1 MSLSLLP
8 IYSPQ
13 DDVTDAG
20 SPCLSPELLALQD
33 ALYVIYIIFS
43 RKEYVYKKHSPEA
56 VIHFTSEESDKMTAK
71 ITYQV
76 VNQKSKY
83 AGEWQS
89 CHVINGK
96 TCTSTVTSLAHLFE
110 EGNFQLRASQSSSFD
125 LGDSLVDQIDA
136 FETKAQ
142 QTIDTAFEEEIVS
155 NSVKKLR
162 RHLPLTRSKIDW
174 YAMKSHS
181 FIGPSLQLITW
192 EVNSGMFSTFTTA
205 FLNRSVYF

>member
-1 MSLSLLP
+1 MSF
-8 IYSPQ
+8 I
-13 DDVTDAG
+13 
-20 SPCLSPELLALQD
+20 
-33 ALYVIYIIFS
+33 LYIFP
-43 RKEYVYKKHSPEA
+43 RKEYACKKHSPEA
-56 VIHFTSEESDKMTAK
+56 MIHFASEESDKMTAK

-96 TCTSTVTSLAHLFE
+96 TCTSTATSVAHLFE

-136 FETKAQ
+136 FEAKAQ
-142 QTIDTAFEEEIVS
+142 QTIDTAFEEETVS

-174 YAMKSHS
+174 YAMKLHS
-181 FIGPSLQLITW
+181 FIGPSLQHTTW
-192 EVNSGMFSTFTTA
+192 EVSSSMFSAFTA
-205 FLNRSVYF
+205 VFLNRSVFLVLFPFKNEYKYCWIE